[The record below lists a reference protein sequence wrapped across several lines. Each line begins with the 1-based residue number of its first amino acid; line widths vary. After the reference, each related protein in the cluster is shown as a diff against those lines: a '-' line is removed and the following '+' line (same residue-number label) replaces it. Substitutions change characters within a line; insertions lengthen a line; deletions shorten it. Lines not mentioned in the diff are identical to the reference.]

1 MSTPDPRNDKPVPA
15 SPGSLGAK
23 TSGPKG
29 SNPFGFTTHDPVHD
43 ALHIVDESAEGSAQA
58 GYELS
63 DANINGLMAFL
74 AVMAASVAVFFV
86 VCWAFGKLINHEI
99 IKYDGPASTWA
110 QIDGRNLSPAQREI
124 IVSNPVMEQQQLAI
138 MTKKFPTPR
147 LQLDDGDQDTA
158 DLHGRE
164 DLLLDYYSYVGQQ
177 GGAVRIP
184 IDRAMELIA
193 QRGLPVIGQGA
204 GAGKGNAAQSSGHPV
219 EPLGEQ
225 GRAAQSPTVSESG
238 GALAGVEPVVVNP
251 PLTDGFAR
259 TAWEQ
264 QVDEE
269 RQQRLESREAMAE
282 REKK

>member
-1 MSTPDPRNDKPVPA
+1 MSTPENPNKPAEVNA
-15 SPGSLGAK
+15 RD
-23 TSGPKG
+23 
-29 SNPFGFTTHDPVHD
+29 NPWGFTTHDPVHD
-43 ALHIVDESAEGSAQA
+43 ALHIIDSSEEGSRAA

-63 DANINGLMAFL
+63 DANVNGLIAFL
-74 AVMAASVAVFFV
+74 SVMAATLAVFFV
-86 VCWAFGKLINHEI
+86 VCYAFGKLINHEM

-110 QIDGRNLSPAQREI
+110 QIDGANLSPAQREI
-124 IVSNPVMEQQQLAI
+124 IVSDRTREQQQLAI

-158 DLHGRE
+158 DLHSRE
-164 DLLLDYYSYVGQQ
+164 DLLLNYYSYVGQQ

-184 IDRAMELIA
+184 IDRAMHLIA
-193 QRGLPVIGQGA
+193 QRGLPVIGQA
-204 GAGKGNAAQSSGHPV
+204 GGGKGNTAQAQSKIV

-225 GRAAQSPTVSESG
+225 GRAAQSPTISQSG
-238 GALAGVEPVVVNP
+238 GTLAGTEPVVVTP

-269 RQQRLESREAMAE
+269 RHQELEHREAMKE
-282 REKK
+282 RR